1 MDGWM
6 NERGMRAKKKKN
18 KVTPSVRQNRK
29 TRKKHHHK
37 HEGAN
42 LCLEEEKIQNL
53 MSTPSTA
60 FVASIPSVTLSGTM
74 QAVALRAEQLV
85 KNHPEGAPF
94 RGFCLLNLV
103 PFLPQSLARQSL
115 GKSTPPQKDDIAL
128 TDVMPCAYLCGMS
141 LSEAS
146 VLAEIYTSSRFR
158 TSPALFHVCEVPC
171 LSHPTQKKGHLPR
184 LCFFTCWKQHFDD
197 ERCCTHLLG
206 GNQSFSQQFA
216 TTIALQCLSVE
227 RHLFLDRV

>member
-1 MDGWM
+1 M
-6 NERGMRAKKKKN
+6 
-18 KVTPSVRQNRK
+18 
-29 TRKKHHHK
+29 
-37 HEGAN
+37 
-42 LCLEEEKIQNL
+42 EEEKIQNL

-171 LSHPTQKKGHLPR
+171 VSHPTQKRDIFHVYVSSLAGNNTLTMNGVAHIFWGGTSPFHNSSRQLLHCSVSR
-184 LCFFTCWKQHFDD
+184 WNGTCSRIACESGSCGK
-197 ERCCTHLLG
+197 CCHT
-206 GNQSFSQQFA
+206 SW
-216 TTIALQCLSVE
+216 CW
-227 RHLFLDRV
+227 